1 MKSLQLSSP
10 SKKFFLWIITIVLV
24 LSFNSCAKKITFL
37 TSTVVP
43 AARGYV
49 KVTKDNNKNYAIQ
62 IKLYNLA
69 EVNRLEPSKETYI
82 VWMVTD
88 QDVTKNIGKVI
99 SSSSFLS
106 RDLTGSFET
115 VSSFKPS
122 KIIISAEE
130 SADAQMPGSKVVL
143 STDRF

>member
-10 SKKFFLWIITIVLV
+10 SKKFFLWIITIILV

-69 EVNRLEPSKETYI
+69 EVNRLQPSKETYI

-99 SSSSFLS
+99 SSSSFFS
-106 RDLTGSFET
+106 RELTGSFET

-130 SADAQMPGSKVVL
+130 SADVQMPGAKVVL